1 MRSGS
6 AVVSRGRTA
15 RPAPAL
21 PALLRERPGLLAVP
35 ALALLLWLVYGSG
48 YVDYDALYALV
59 WGQIL
64 AGGQLPV
71 DLTALHSP
79 TSHPLDTL
87 LAVVVSPLSRAAAL
101 DVFQAVSVLSFAG
114 LGWAAC
120 RLGERL
126 FAPATGVVLAVI
138 LLTRPVLVHQ
148 ALTANVDVPFLALV
162 LAAAAMEAQRPRR
175 GWPVLA
181 TLAVAGLLRPE
192 AWLLALAYVV
202 WLWPAATP
210 GQRVRALAIALVA
223 PVVWL
228 LFDLWLAGDALH
240 SLHGTSNAAT
250 RIGRPQGFGRAVRL
264 TPSYLV
270 NLLQVTIAVGGAAAA
285 VLALWKRRR
294 QALLPVTLG
303 VLGGLGFLVLGVAD
317 LPLLA
322 RYLAVPGAMLA
333 LFFAAGTTAWW
344 IPDVRAAYRRAA
356 ALLTV
361 VFVILFVVAAI
372 TNLGRVRARVDD
384 ASARHDLDADLPGL
398 VDSPAGANAL
408 RACGPLQVDYFQTRP
423 LLAFLLDRRR
433 VESIGVVN
441 PPRARS
447 GVLLLPR
454 TGARGTPPAA
464 FRPIVASRRWTVVA
478 TCPGA
483 VR

>member
-1 MRSGS
+1 
-6 AVVSRGRTA
+6 
-15 RPAPAL
+15 
-21 PALLRERPGLLAVP
+21 
-35 ALALLLWLVYGSG
+35 
-48 YVDYDALYALV
+48 
-59 WGQIL
+59 
-64 AGGQLPV
+64 
-71 DLTALHSP
+71 
-79 TSHPLDTL
+79 
-87 LAVVVSPLSRAAAL
+87 
-101 DVFQAVSVLSFAG
+101 
-114 LGWAAC
+114 
-120 RLGERL
+120 
-126 FAPATGVVLAVI
+126 
-138 LLTRPVLVHQ
+138 
-148 ALTANVDVPFLALV
+148 
-162 LAAAAMEAQRPRR
+162 
-175 GWPVLA
+175 
-181 TLAVAGLLRPE
+181 
-192 AWLLALAYVV
+192 
-202 WLWPAATP
+202 
-210 GQRVRALAIALVA
+210 
-223 PVVWL
+223 
-228 LFDLWLAGDALH
+228 
-240 SLHGTSNAAT
+240 
-250 RIGRPQGFGRAVRL
+250 
-264 TPSYLV
+264 
-270 NLLQVTIAVGGAAAA
+270 

-361 VFVILFVVAAI
+361 LFVILFVVAAI
-372 TNLGRVRARVDD
+372 TNIGRVRARVDD